1 MNKIIDRF
9 NKIMNVSLLL
19 VIMDIIVGFIFI
31 RYAELSSKLMIVI
44 LGCYILIHGLFDLIR
59 YFYDGLG
66 NRIFHFDLVNGI
78 FDSLVGLV
86 AILFPTKTLTVVG
99 VFFGIWLIYNGLS
112 KLFYTYKFMKFN
124 EEIYPLV
131 GFISILMIIMGI
143 VVLINPFSS
152 FMLITKLI
160 GIFTV
165 CYGLFEAMYISLF
178 KKRAKN
184 LLKIFE

>member
-9 NKIMNVSLLL
+9 NKIMNFSLLL

-78 FDSLVGLV
+78 
-86 AILFPTKTLTVVG
+86 LFPTKTLTVVV

>member
-1 MNKIIDRF
+1 MNKIIERF
-9 NKIMNVSLLL
+9 NKIMNISLLL
-19 VIMDIIVGFIFI
+19 VIMDIIVGFVFI

-44 LGCYILIHGLFDLIR
+44 LGCYILVHGLFDLIR

-66 NRIFHFDLVNGI
+66 NKIFHYDLINGI
-78 FDSLVGLV
+78 LCSLIGLGSIISPV
-86 AILFPTKTLTVVG
+86 KSLTIIG
-99 VFFGIWLIYNGLS
+99 VLFGIWLISSGVM
-112 KLFYTYKFMKFN
+112 KCIYTYKFMRFN

-143 VVLINPFSS
+143 VVLTNPFDS

-160 GIFTV
+160 GIFMV
-165 CYGLFEAMYISLF
+165 CYGLFDAMYISLF